1 MWVERIRDTGT
12 CYWCRLYGAKL
23 NRTVVDTQMHDI
35 IASSD
40 AWTITDEAID
50 EDDGAMDGQRPTVS
64 ARQVKAL
71 IEQVT
76 GASYYH
82 STPIIIVDASPLTSH
97 PQS

>member
-1 MWVERIRDTGT
+1 
-12 CYWCRLYGAKL
+12 
-23 NRTVVDTQMHDI
+23 MHDI

-76 GASYYH
+76 GASLFLHLGCNSQFYS
-82 STPIIIVDASPLTSH
+82 STA
-97 PQS
+97 

>member
-1 MWVERIRDTGT
+1 
-12 CYWCRLYGAKL
+12 
-23 NRTVVDTQMHDI
+23 MHDI

-40 AWTITDEAID
+40 AWTITDDAID

-76 GASYYH
+76 GASYY
-82 STPIIIVDASPLTSH
+82 SSDLFMIVKAVSL
-97 PQS
+97 